1 MEPIRMIDRTAL
13 LSDTNA
19 LTGRLVDD
27 LRERTESDDE
37 SRMTARNTYD
47 RARSAGRTDKIWEEW
62 REDLLAQVAAGW
74 VLASVFVRFCEDN
87 GLVDIPLLSGP
98 GRALDI
104 ARDHRAEFFRADPTA
119 GDREWLVEVYRRYQ
133 RIPAVAQIFGDR
145 NPLWQLAPSADG
157 ARELLETWWARD
169 EGREISHDFTDPDLD
184 TRFLGDLY
192 QDLSEHAR
200 KQYAL
205 LQTPDFIE
213 AFILDRTLD
222 PAIEE
227 FGLAEVKMIDPT
239 CGSGHFCLGA
249 FGRLFGRWREREPG
263 TGARELVQRALD
275 AVHGVDV
282 NPFAVDI
289 ARFRLLVAALL
300 AAGER
305 RLEDLPAFTLNLAV
319 GDSLLHGTRPG
330 AFFSG
335 ATEYGETLRHHY
347 PTEDAEAAERILT
360 ADTYTT
366 VVGNPPYI
374 TVKDAALNGVYRAL
388 YDSCHR
394 QYSLAVPF
402 KERFFQLAVHGSAER
417 PAGFVGMITA
427 NSFMKREFGS
437 KVIQEFLPRVDL
449 THVIDTSGAYI
460 PGHGTPTVILLG
472 RDRAPVGDTI
482 RAVLGIRGEPG
493 RPDDPAN
500 ALVWSSIRD
509 LVDRPGAEND
519 FISVDDVERQRFAK
533 HPWSLQGGAAPALG
547 SALSL
552 AAVMVLS
559 DVVQAIGRTTVVG
572 DDDAWV
578 TPTEADQ
585 RRRGVD
591 VAVFAFVTGENVRDY
606 RVSGAPSTIYPYE
619 RLGGPPIDGDN
630 ETVRRTLWPLR
641 VLLAARTV
649 FGKTLTQRGQ
659 PWWVHLEHYTD
670 KLRTPLSIVFA
681 FVATHNHFVLDRGG
695 KVFKQSAP
703 VVKLPEG
710 AGEDAHLQLL
720 GLLNSSAACFW
731 MKQVFHDKGNGGIGG
746 GIASEEYERF
756 YEFDSTKLKQFP
768 LPSGRSLDLACALD
782 EAAQELA
789 SVLPAAVAEREP
801 PTRSALDA
809 AAEQ

>member
-27 LRERTESDDE
+27 LRERTESDGE

-47 RARSAGRTDKIWEEW
+47 RARSAGRTDKTWEEW

-133 RIPAVAQIFGDR
+133 RLPAVAQIFGDR

-157 ARELLETWWARD
+157 ARELLETWWTRD
-169 EGREISHDFTDPDLD
+169 DEIRHDFTDPDLD

-509 LVDRPGAEND
+509 LVDKPGAEND
-519 FISVDDVERQRFAK
+519 LISVEDASRERFAT
-533 HPWSLQGGAAPALG
+533 HPWGLQGGAAPAVK
-547 SALSL
+547 
-552 AAVMVLS
+552 AAIEAKRIAKLDQFIASSGATGYTRAS
-559 DVVQAIGRTTVVG
+559 DIYHAPIGTT
-572 DDDAWV
+572 A
-578 TPTEADQ
+578 TH
-585 RRRGVD
+585 GVD
-591 VAVFAFVTGENVRDY
+591 PEHIRPFVTGDAVRDW
-606 RVSGAPSTIYPYE
+606 VS
-619 RLGGPPIDGDN
+619 
-630 ETVRRTLWPLR
+630 
-641 VLLAARTV
+641 
-649 FGKTLTQRGQ
+649 Q
-659 PWWVHLEHYTD
+659 
-670 KLRTPLSIVFA
+670 LS
-681 FVATHNHFVLDRGG
+681 
-695 KVFKQSAP
+695 
-703 VVKLPEG
+703 E
-710 AGEDAHLQLL
+710 
-720 GLLNSSAACFW
+720 
-731 MKQVFHDKGNGGIGG
+731 
-746 GIASEEYERF
+746 
-756 YEFDSTKLKQFP
+756 
-768 LPSGRSLDLACALD
+768 
-782 EAAQELA
+782 
-789 SVLPAAVAEREP
+789 
-801 PTRSALDA
+801 
-809 AAEQ
+809 